1 MKITWKSGRWFILT
15 VVLLSLTGSMPSDGP
30 ARQEDAQ
37 AATLVH
43 LAQTNLQDR
52 LGIRAEVIALESTR
66 PLIFPCPAADTC
78 QERSPGYV
86 VRLAVDK
93 RVYEYNGRMLGQQA
107 ILWYEVELG
116 QP

>member
-1 MKITWKSGRWFILT
+1 MKTIWKSGRWFILT
-15 VVLLSLTGSMPSDGP
+15 VALLSLTGSMPSDRP

-37 AATLVH
+37 VATLVH
-43 LAQTNLQDR
+43 LAQTNLQAR
-52 LGIRAEVIALESTR
+52 LGIPAEVIALKSTR

-86 VRLAVDK
+86 VRLGVDK
-93 RVYEYNGRMLGQQA
+93 MVYEYNGRMLGQQA
-107 ILWYEVELG
+107 ILWYEVERG